1 MKRFRRE
8 VALVLE
14 GGPYG
19 ENVVRINFLDLPWGL
34 GLLAS
39 KQDEIF
45 IDEVINV
52 FFCTMFIWKDASLFC
67 SYKVLI

>member
-45 IDEVINV
+45 IDEVMNV
-52 FFCTMFIWKDASLFC
+52 FS
-67 SYKVLI
+67 VLCLYGRMHRFSAVTKS